1 MRNSDGEASAPSFI
15 LPRGRDC
22 VAMRKT
28 HECHSEPQA
37 KNLALP
43 AIYQTEILRLSPQ
56 DDTEIPDDAGRKE
69 VWLQLLERFERLE
82 LQFESVRMLI

>member
-1 MRNSDGEASAPSFI
+1 
-15 LPRGRDC
+15 
-22 VAMRKT
+22 MRKT

-56 DDTEIPDDAGRKE
+56 DDTEIPDDAGGK
-69 VWLQLLERFERLE
+69 RFGFNYLNGLNGWNGLNSRY
-82 LQFESVRMLI
+82 VMLI

>member
-1 MRNSDGEASAPSFI
+1 MTALDKAFIDG
-15 LPRGRDC
+15 
-22 VAMRKT
+22 
-28 HECHSEPQA
+28 PQV

-69 VWLQLLERFERLE
+69 VWLQLLERFKRLE
-82 LQFESVRMLI
+82 LQFQSVRMLI